1 MDSKA
6 QLTVDIIAKVVEG
19 RITIANAAKLL
30 SKSRRTIE
38 RYVKQYQQVGIKFA
52 VHGNSGKAPPNKTPV
67 SIKKAVQKLIQEKY
81 YDLNLLHLA
90 EQLATNENI
99 VIKRETLRG
108 WAHDIHHVK
117 RAKRRRSNVRK
128 RRERMEAPGLMMQMD
143 GSPHRWFGDKKHC
156 LIAMIDDATSEVYA
170 EFFPSE
176 TTVGCLKVMRE
187 CIETKGVFKTLYVDR
202 AGIFGGPKRCNFSQ
216 MQRACEELGIEII
229 FANSPQGKGR
239 IERAFDTF
247 QDRLVP
253 ELRLN
258 NINDIAAANAYLKH
272 VFIPQFWQ
280 SKVQVKSK
288 QAPEFT
294 PLSKHI
300 NLDDICVIKDHRKIR
315 NDHTFSYGNKFYL
328 IDSPLKHSIAN
339 QKIEIRNTSKKGFTA
354 HFAGRKLKISEVNE
368 PSKLASEDLA
378 VQKKLE
384 VLALIEKLG
393 SVSAASRQSGVSRD
407 TIHRHLRLVKQGG
420 PEALKRQ
427 ETPNLR
433 HKNCVDKAIE
443 DAVVQFSIEH
453 PHLGQQKVAIKLS
466 EALGVDISAGGVRN
480 MWLRNNMNTTALR
493 VEKSNAL
500 AETAQK
506 VASLATG

>member
-1 MDSKA
+1 MIVMDSKA
-6 QLTVDIIAKVVEG
+6 QLSVDIVAKVVEG

-38 RYVKQYQQVGIKFA
+38 RYVRRYQEVGIKFA
-52 VHGNSGKAPPNKTPV
+52 VHGNSGKSPQNKTPT
-67 SIKKAVQKLIQEKY
+67 SIKKTVQTLIKEKY
-81 YDLNLLHLA
+81 FDLNLLHLA
-90 EQLATNENI
+90 EQLEINENI
-99 VIKRETLRG
+99 IIKRETLRG

-117 RAKRRRSNVRK
+117 RAKRRRGKARK

-143 GSPHRWFGDKKHC
+143 GSPHRWFGDKRHC
-156 LIAMIDDATSEVYA
+156 LIAMIDDATSEVHA

-176 TTVGCLKVMRE
+176 TTVGCLKVMRD
-187 CIETKGVFKTLYVDR
+187 CIETKGLFKTLYVDR

-258 NINDIAAANAYLKH
+258 NIKDIASANAYLKH
-272 VFIPQFWQ
+272 VFIPQFWRTQ
-280 SKVQVKSK
+280 IQVKSRH
-288 QAPEFT
+288 QVSEFT
-294 PLSKHI
+294 PLSEHTS
-300 NLDDICVIKDHRKIR
+300 LDDICVIKEHRKIR

-354 HFAGRKLKISEVNE
+354 HFAGRKLAVSEVHE
-368 PSKLASEDLA
+368 PSKLAIEDLA
-378 VQKKLE
+378 IQKKLE
-384 VLALIEKLG
+384 VLALVEKLG
-393 SVSAASRQSGVSRD
+393 NISEASRQSGISRD
-407 TIHRHLRLVKQGG
+407 TIHRHLKLVKKGG
-420 PEALKRQ
+420 ADALKRQ

-433 HKNCVDKAIE
+433 HKNCVDMAIE
-443 DAVVQFSIEH
+443 DAVIQFSIEH
-453 PHLGQQKVAIKLS
+453 PHLGQQKVAMKLT
-466 EALGVDISAGGVRN
+466 EALGIDISAGGVRG

-493 VEKSNAL
+493 VERSQAL
-500 AETAQK
+500 QDSA
-506 VASLATG
+506 

>member
-1 MDSKA
+1 MIVMDSKA

-19 RITIANAAKLL
+19 RVTIANAAKLL

-38 RYVKQYQQVGIKFA
+38 RYVKRYQHVGIQF
-52 VHGNSGKAPPNKTPV
+52 VIHGNHGKAPPNKIPV
-67 SIKKAVQKLIQEKY
+67 SLKEAVQALIKDRY
-81 YDLNLLHLA
+81 FDLNLLHLA
-90 EQLATNENI
+90 EQLAINENI
-99 VIKRETLRG
+99 VVKRETLRG

-143 GSPHRWFGDKKHC
+143 GSPHRWFGNKKHC

-176 TTVGCLKVMRE
+176 TTVGCLKVMRD

-216 MQRACEELGIEII
+216 MQRACDELGIEII

-239 IERAFDTF
+239 VERAFDTF

-258 NINDIAAANAYLKH
+258 NINDITAANAYLKH

-280 SKVQVKSK
+280 SKIQVKSR
-288 QAPEFT
+288 QAPEFA
-294 PLSKHI
+294 PLSKHT

-339 QKIEIRNTSKKGFTA
+339 QKVEIRNTNKKGFTA
-354 HFAGRKLKISEVNE
+354 HFAGRQLTVSEVIE
-368 PSKLASEDLA
+368 PNKVTIEELEI
-378 VQKKLE
+378 QKKLE
-384 VLALIEKLG
+384 VLALVDKLG
-393 SVSAASRQSGVSRD
+393 NVSAASRQSGVSRD
-407 TIHRHLRLVKQGG
+407 TIYRHLKLVKQGG
-420 PEALKRQ
+420 PDALKRL

-433 HKNCVDKAIE
+433 HKNRSDVELEQTVIE
-443 DAVVQFSIEH
+443 FSLEN
-453 PHLGQQKVAIKLS
+453 PHLGQQQVSLQLKAKQTIDVSPA
-466 EALGVDISAGGVRN
+466 GVRYI
-480 MWLRNNMNTTALR
+480 WLRENMNTMALR
-493 VEKSNAL
+493 VQRARK
-500 AETAQK
+500 AEIA
-506 VASLATG
+506 

>member
-1 MDSKA
+1 MIVMDSKA

-38 RYVKQYQQVGIKFA
+38 RYVKRYQQVGIQFIT
-52 VHGNSGKAPPNKTPV
+52 HGNTGKSPPNKTPT
-67 SIKKAVQKLIQEKY
+67 SIKKAVQGLIKDKY
-81 YDLNLLHLA
+81 FDLNLLHLA
-90 EQLATNENI
+90 EKLETDEHI
-99 VIKRETLRG
+99 VVKRETLRG

-117 RAKRRRSNVRK
+117 RAKRRRGIVRK
-128 RRERMEAPGLMMQMD
+128 RRERMAAPGLMMQMD

-156 LIAMIDDATSEVYA
+156 LIAMIDDATSEVHA

-176 TTVGCLKVMRE
+176 TTVGCLKVMRD
-187 CIETKGVFKTLYVDR
+187 CIETKGLFKTLYVDR

-216 MQRACEELGIEII
+216 MQRACEELGIELI

-253 ELRLN
+253 EFRLK

-280 SKVQVKSK
+280 AQIQVKSK

-294 PLSKHI
+294 PLSKHT

-354 HFAGRKLKISEVNE
+354 HFAGRHLKVTEVVE
-368 PSKLASEDLA
+368 PNKVTIEELEI
-378 VQKKLE
+378 QKKLE
-384 VLALIEKLG
+384 VLALVDKLG
-393 SVSAASRQSGVSRD
+393 NVSAASRHSGVSRD
-407 TIHRHLRLVKQGG
+407 TIYRHLKLVTQGG
-420 PEALKRQ
+420 PDALKRQ
-427 ETPNLR
+427 AKTNLR
-433 HKNCVDKAIE
+433 HKNRSDVELEQAVIE
-443 DAVVQFSIEH
+443 FSLEN
-453 PHLGQQKVAIKLS
+453 PHLGQKQVSLQLKANQSIDVSPA
-466 EALGVDISAGGVRN
+466 GVRYI
-480 MWLRNNMNTTALR
+480 WLRENMNTMALR
-493 VEKSNAL
+493 VQRAKK
-500 AETAQK
+500 AEIA
-506 VASLATG
+506 

>member
-1 MDSKA
+1 MIVMDSKA
-6 QLTVDIIAKVVEG
+6 QLTVDIIAKVVES

-38 RYVKQYQQVGIKFA
+38 RYVKRYQQVGIQFA
-52 VHGNSGKAPPNKTPV
+52 VHGNSGKSPPNKTPI
-67 SIKKAVQKLIQEKY
+67 SIKQAVQVLIKDKY
-81 YDLNLLHLA
+81 FDLNLLHLA
-90 EQLATNENI
+90 EQLEVNESII
-99 VIKRETLRG
+99 VKRETLRS

-117 RAKRRRSNVRK
+117 RAKRRRGKVRK
-128 RRERMEAPGLMMQMD
+128 RRERMGAPGLMMQMD

-156 LIAMIDDATSEVYA
+156 LIAMIDDATSEVHA

-176 TTVGCLKVMRE
+176 TTVGCMKVMRD
-187 CIETKGVFKTLYVDR
+187 CIETKGLFKTLYVDR

-258 NINDIAAANAYLKH
+258 NINDIASANAYLKH

-280 SKVQVKSK
+280 SHIQVKSK
-288 QAPEFT
+288 HQVSEFT
-294 PLSKHI
+294 PLAKHT

-339 QKIEIRNTSKKGFTA
+339 QKIEIRNTSKQGFTA
-354 HFAGRKLKISEVNE
+354 HFAGRELSVSQVNE
-368 PSKLASEDLA
+368 PSKLAIEDLEI
-378 VQKKLE
+378 QKKLE
-384 VLALIEKLG
+384 VLALVEKLG
-393 SVSAASRQSGVSRD
+393 NVSEASRLSGVSRD
-407 TIHRHLRLVKQGG
+407 TIYRHLKLVKQGG
-420 PEALKRQ
+420 AEALKRQ

-443 DAVVQFSIEH
+443 EAVVQFSVEH
-453 PHLGQQKVAIKLS
+453 PHLGQQKVAMKLT
-466 EALGVDISAGGVRN
+466 EALGVDISPNGVRN

-493 VEKSNAL
+493 VVRSQVLQESA
-500 AETAQK
+500 
-506 VASLATG
+506 

>member
-6 QLTVDIIAKVVEG
+6 QLSVDIIAKVVEG

-38 RYVKQYQQVGIKFA
+38 RYVKQYQQVGIQFA
-52 VHGNSGKAPPNKTPV
+52 IHGNSGKAPPNKTPI
-67 SIKKAVQKLIQEKY
+67 SIKKAVQQLNKEKY
-81 YDLNLLHLA
+81 FDLNLLHLA
-90 EQLATNENI
+90 EQLSTNENI
-99 VIKRETLRG
+99 VVKRETLRG

-117 RAKRRRSNVRK
+117 RAKRRRSNLRK

-176 TTVGCLKVMRE
+176 TTVGCLKVMRD

-239 IERAFDTF
+239 VERAFDTF

-258 NINDIAAANAYLKH
+258 NINDIAAANAYLKN
-272 VFIPQFWQ
+272 VFVPQFWQ
-280 SKVQVKSK
+280 TQIQVKSK
-288 QAPEFT
+288 QTPEFT
-294 PLSKHI
+294 PLSKHT

-378 VQKKLE
+378 IQKKLE

-453 PHLGQQKVAIKLS
+453 PHLGQQKVATKLS
-466 EALGVDISAGGVRN
+466 EALGVDISSGGVRS

-493 VEKSNAL
+493 VKKSNAL
-500 AETAQK
+500 AESA
-506 VASLATG
+506 

>member
-1 MDSKA
+1 MIVMDSKA

-30 SKSRRTIE
+30 SKSRRSIE
-38 RYVKQYQQVGIKFA
+38 RYVKRYQQIGIQFV
-52 VHGNSGKAPPNKTPV
+52 VHGNTGKSPPNKTPV
-67 SIKKAVQKLIQEKY
+67 SMKKAVQALIKEKY
-81 YDLNLLHLA
+81 FDLNLLHLA
-90 EQLATNENI
+90 EQLAENENI
-99 VIKRETLRG
+99 VVKRETLRG

-117 RAKRRRSNVRK
+117 RAKRRRSHVRK
-128 RRERMEAPGLMMQMD
+128 RRERMAAPGLMMQMD
-143 GSPHRWFGDKKHC
+143 GSPHRWFGNKKHC

-187 CIETKGVFKTLYVDR
+187 CLETKGVFKTLYVDR

-239 IERAFDTF
+239 VERAFDTF

-294 PLSKHI
+294 PLSKRI

-354 HFAGRKLKISEVNE
+354 HFAGRQLNVSQVTA
-368 PSKLASEDLA
+368 PSKLTIEDLEI
-378 VQKKLE
+378 QKKLE
-384 VLALIEKLG
+384 VLALVGKLG
-393 SVSAASRQSGVSRD
+393 NVSAASRQSGVSRD
-407 TIHRHLRLVKQGG
+407 TIYRHLKLVKQGG
-420 PEALKRQ
+420 ADALRRQ

-433 HKNCVDKAIE
+433 HKNCIDMAVE
-443 DAVVQFSIEH
+443 EAVVQFSIEH
-453 PHLGQQKVAIKLS
+453 PHLGQQKVAKKLT
-466 EALGVDISAGGVRN
+466 EALGVDISAGGVRS
-480 MWLRNNMNTTALR
+480 MWLRNSLNTTALR
-493 VEKSNAL
+493 VERSKVTLKSA
-500 AETAQK
+500 
-506 VASLATG
+506 

>member
-1 MDSKA
+1 MIVMDSKA
-6 QLTVDIIAKVVEG
+6 QLTVDIIAKIVEG
-19 RITIANAAKLL
+19 RITIANGAKLL
-30 SKSRRTIE
+30 SKCRRTIE
-38 RYVKQYQQVGIKFA
+38 RYVTRYQQVGIQFV
-52 VHGNSGKAPPNKTPV
+52 VHGNSGKLPPNKTPT
-67 SIKKAVQKLIQEKY
+67 SIKKTVQALIKDKY
-81 YDLNLLHLA
+81 FDLNLLHLA
-90 EQLATNENI
+90 EKLETDEHI
-99 VIKRETLRG
+99 VVKRETLRG

-117 RAKRRRSNVRK
+117 RAKRRRGKARK

-156 LIAMIDDATSEVYA
+156 LIAMIDDATSEVHA

-176 TTVGCLKVMRE
+176 TTAGCLKVMRD
-187 CIETKGVFKTLYVDR
+187 CIETKGLFKTLYVDR

-272 VFIPQFWQ
+272 VFIPQFWRSQ
-280 SKVQVKSK
+280 IQVKSK
-288 QAPEFT
+288 HTASEFT
-294 PLSKHI
+294 PLPRYA

-354 HFAGRKLKISEVNE
+354 HFAGRKLAVTEVTE
-368 PSKLASEDLA
+368 PSKLVAEDLE

-384 VLALIEKLG
+384 VLALVEKLG
-393 SVSAASRQSGVSRD
+393 NVSKASRQSGVSRD
-407 TIHRHLRLVKQGG
+407 TIYRHLKLVKQGG
-420 PEALKRQ
+420 ADALKRQ

-433 HKNCVDKAIE
+433 HKNCVDMAIE
-443 DAVVQFSIEH
+443 KAVVQFSIEH
-453 PHLGQQKVAIKLS
+453 PHLGQQKVALKMT
-466 EALGVDISAGGVRN
+466 EALGVNVSSGGVRS

-493 VEKSNAL
+493 VERSQAL
-500 AETAQK
+500 QESA
-506 VASLATG
+506 

>member
-1 MDSKA
+1 MLRMIVMDSKA

-38 RYVKQYQQVGIKFA
+38 RYVKQYQQVGIQFA

-99 VIKRETLRG
+99 VIKRETLRS

-272 VFIPQFWQ
+272 IFIPQFWQ

-466 EALGVDISAGGVRN
+466 EALGVDISAGGVRS

-500 AETAQK
+500 AESA
-506 VASLATG
+506 

>member
-1 MDSKA
+1 MIVMDSKA

-30 SKSRRTIE
+30 SKSRRSIE
-38 RYVKQYQQVGIKFA
+38 RYVKRYQQVGIQFA
-52 VHGNSGKAPPNKTPV
+52 VHGNSGKSPPNKTPK
-67 SIKKAVQKLIQEKY
+67 SIKQSVQALIKDKY
-81 YDLNLLHLA
+81 FDLNLLHLA
-90 EQLATNENI
+90 EQLEVNEHI
-99 VIKRETLRG
+99 FVKRETLRG

-117 RAKRRRSNVRK
+117 RAKRRRGKARK
-128 RRERMEAPGLMMQMD
+128 RRERMEAAGLMMQMD

-156 LIAMIDDATSEVYA
+156 LIAMIDDATSEVHA

-176 TTVGCLKVMRE
+176 TTAGCLKVMRD

-239 IERAFDTF
+239 VERAFDTF
-247 QDRLVP
+247 QDCLVP

-258 NINDIAAANAYLKH
+258 NIKDIASANAYLKH

-280 SKVQVKSK
+280 SRIQVKSK

-294 PLSKHI
+294 PLSKHT

-354 HFAGRKLKISEVNE
+354 HFAGRQLKVSEVNE
-368 PSKLASEDLA
+368 PSKLESEDLA

-393 SVSAASRQSGVSRD
+393 SISAASRQSGVSRD

-420 PEALKRQ
+420 PDALKRQ
-427 ETPNLR
+427 ETPDIR
-433 HKNCVDKAIE
+433 HKNCVNKAIE
-443 DAVVQFSIEH
+443 DAVVKFSVEH
-453 PHLGQQKVAIKLS
+453 PHLGQQKVAIKLT
-466 EALGVDISAGGVRN
+466 EALGIDISAGGLRS

-493 VEKSNAL
+493 VERSQAL
-500 AETAQK
+500 QESA
-506 VASLATG
+506 

>member
-1 MDSKA
+1 MIVMDSKA
-6 QLTVDIIAKVVEG
+6 QLCVDIIAKVVEG

-38 RYVKQYQQVGIKFA
+38 RYVKRYKQVGIQFV
-52 VHGNSGKAPPNKTPV
+52 VHGNHGKSPPNKTPT
-67 SIKKAVQKLIQEKY
+67 SIKKAVQTLIKDKY
-81 YDLNLLHLA
+81 FDLNLLHLA
-90 EQLATNENI
+90 EQLEINEHI
-99 VIKRETLRG
+99 VVKRETLRG

-117 RAKRRRSNVRK
+117 RAKRRRGIVRK
-128 RRERMEAPGLMMQMD
+128 RRERMAAPGLMMQMD

-156 LIAMIDDATSEVYA
+156 LIAMIDDATSEVHA

-176 TTVGCLKVMRE
+176 TTAGCMKVMRD
-187 CIETKGVFKTLYVDR
+187 CIETKGLFKTLYVDR

-258 NINDIAAANAYLKH
+258 NITDIAAANAYLKH

-280 SKVQVKSK
+280 SQIQVKSE

-294 PLSKHI
+294 PLSKHT

-354 HFAGRKLKISEVNE
+354 HFAGRHLKVTEVIE
-368 PSKLASEDLA
+368 PNKATIEELEI
-378 VQKKLE
+378 QKKLE
-384 VLALIEKLG
+384 VLALVDKLG
-393 SVSAASRQSGVSRD
+393 NVSAASRHSGVSRD
-407 TIHRHLRLVKQGG
+407 TIYRHLKLVKQGG
-420 PEALKRQ
+420 PDALKRQ

-433 HKNCVDKAIE
+433 HKNRSDVELEQAVIE
-443 DAVVQFSIEH
+443 FSLEN
-453 PHLGQQKVAIKLS
+453 PHLGQQQVSLQLKANQTIDVSPA
-466 EALGVDISAGGVRN
+466 GVRYI
-480 MWLRNNMNTTALR
+480 WLRQNMNTMALR
-493 VEKSNAL
+493 VQRARKAEL
-500 AETAQK
+500 A
-506 VASLATG
+506 